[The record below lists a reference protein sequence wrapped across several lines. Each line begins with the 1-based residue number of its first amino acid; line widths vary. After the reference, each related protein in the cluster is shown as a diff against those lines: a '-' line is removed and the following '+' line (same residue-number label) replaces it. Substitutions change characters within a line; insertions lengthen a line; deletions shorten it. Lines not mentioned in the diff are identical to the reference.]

1 MTGAECVA
9 EAPRRGRR
17 FEGRAIG
24 TQDTAG
30 GGNGPPPDSF
40 ITGKSHVGSMESPRD
55 PAVLRRSVLKATG
68 AAGLAAAVP
77 SAAAAD
83 AATQEDGYE
92 PTGRYDIPGAKEL
105 VTSDD
110 GSTAYVALTDG
121 FAIFDLSDP
130 SSPELVI
137 EERGLSPD
145 SESGPLEQIYDVKQ
159 DGDHMIVV
167 GPANSGNV
175 SGFFTVDVSSPDDA
189 SVEEFYPTEFP
200 IHNSFLHG
208 SHAYLTGNDGQGNP
222 MVVVDIESQEEVGRW
237 SQLEY
242 DEGYGEVP
250 PGRRSLHDIYVQD
263 DRAYL
268 AYWDSGTWIVDVSDP
283 ANPEYVTHFS
293 DYSLSE
299 LRESDSQL
307 AGYEPEGNDHY
318 VQPNAD
324 GTVVAVGGES
334 WDINDNGS
342 GGPSGIDFWD
352 VSDPESPERLS
363 TIEPEESE
371 SNAYRGGTWTTSHNF
386 DWVGDRLYTSWYNG
400 GVKLFDVSDP
410 ANPEELAWWRRPDE
424 TSFWTAQAA
433 VEGEFFAATSLGTG
447 LQNQD
452 AAAVFTFPDEAGD
465 QSDPPSLAEDG
476 SGSETTTTAMDDTT
490 TMDDGTTT
498 ADDGEDGDGG
508 SDDGGSDDDIDG
520 GGMPGFGIGAA
531 LAGLGLGLR
540 RLRRD

>member
-1 MTGAECVA
+1 
-9 EAPRRGRR
+9 
-17 FEGRAIG
+17 
-24 TQDTAG
+24 
-30 GGNGPPPDSF
+30 
-40 ITGKSHVGSMESPRD
+40 MESPHG
-55 PAVLRRSVLKATG
+55 PTVLRRSVLKATG

-77 SAAAAD
+77 AASAASSAM
-83 AATQEDGYE
+83 QEDGYG
-92 PTGRYDIPGAKEL
+92 PVGRYDIAGAKEL

-110 GSTAYVALTDG
+110 GTTAYVALTDG
-121 FAIFDLSDP
+121 FAVFDLSDP
-130 SSPELVI
+130 SSPELLV
-137 EERGLSPD
+137 EERGLVPD
-145 SESGPLEQIYDVKQ
+145 GDSDPLEQIYDVKQ
-159 DGDHMIVV
+159 DGDRMIVV
-167 GPANSGNV
+167 GPANSGQV
-175 SGFFTVDVSSPDDA
+175 SGFFTVDVGAPADA
-189 SVEEFYPTEFP
+189 AVEGFYATEFP
-200 IHNSFLHG
+200 IHNSYLDG
-208 SHAYLTGNDGQGNP
+208 RYAYLTGNDGRGNP
-222 MVVVDIESQEEVGRW
+222 MVVVDVESQQEVGRW
-237 SQLEY
+237 SQVDY
-242 DEGYGEVP
+242 DSGYAEVP
-250 PGRRSLHDIYVQD
+250 TGRRSLHDIYVQD

-268 AYWDSGTWIVDVSDP
+268 AHWDSGTWVLDVSDP
-283 ANPEYVTHFS
+283 SDPQYVTHFS
-293 DYSLSE
+293 DYELSE

-307 AGYEPEGNDHY
+307 AGSNPASWESDSRSSQLAGFEPEGNDHY
-318 VQPNAD
+318 VQPNGD
-324 GTVVAVGGES
+324 GTVVATGGES
-334 WDINDNGS
+334 WDINDDGS
-342 GGPSGIDFWD
+342 GGPSGIDLWD
-352 VSDPESPERLS
+352 VSDPESPEKLA

-400 GVKLFDVSDP
+400 GVKLYDVSDP
-410 ANPEELAWWRRPDE
+410 ANPEELAWWRQPDE

-508 SDDGGSDDDIDG
+508 SDDGGSDDDSDG